1 MTVPVAAGDSGD
13 VVAIRRTRVAV
24 FVGDAGAQVGD
35 AEPDGTELDFA
46 LPSSNKLIAVVED
59 LKDAVAG
66 ELARRRLPGLDP
78 KATYVLC
85 DADGRPFDVEK
96 TLDQCEVYD
105 GYSLWLLPQEASE
118 RHTRVIERVST
129 AMARSAQEQFRVVDP
144 AVTRRMGS
152 ALLVALVVWAALIV
166 AKLWWDTRSWI
177 PAAVCAA
184 MAAALAGAGW
194 IASGSP
200 SENRRHVVGPLS
212 WAAVLAA
219 AAAAAMAIPG
229 APSGWH
235 LAAGAVTLLLGV
247 LVLSVLGKG
256 RYPAAVA
263 FTVTVALVGLACAV
277 VRAWLHVPADR
288 LAASVLTVVVV
299 LVTWASNIGG
309 ASSGAPQPS
318 FPSMRSR
325 RVFERLPNRPRKSV
339 SPIPSGTVI
348 TGALVAR
355 WARQGTLTMTGV
367 TLAAAVLLVV
377 GCRWVVIPGQPW
389 AWRNLVFA
397 VGICVVVLLWARSMI
412 DRVQSVS
419 LTVGVVLG
427 IAVVLGR
434 YAGASTPATV
444 AMTLACAGLVMLL
457 AAVVVWSALWLP
469 DAAVKAPVRRAVM
482 GLQLVLTVVLTGP
495 WMLWLWNT
503 YSHLKH
509 LRH

>member
-1 MTVPVAAGDSGD
+1 
-13 VVAIRRTRVAV
+13 
-24 FVGDAGAQVGD
+24 
-35 AEPDGTELDFA
+35 
-46 LPSSNKLIAVVED
+46 
-59 LKDAVAG
+59 
-66 ELARRRLPGLDP
+66 
-78 KATYVLC
+78 
-85 DADGRPFDVEK
+85 
-96 TLDQCEVYD
+96 
-105 GYSLWLLPQEASE
+105 
-118 RHTRVIERVST
+118 
-129 AMARSAQEQFRVVDP
+129 MA
-144 AVTRRMGS
+144 
-152 ALLVALVVWAALIV
+152 
-166 AKLWWDTRSWI
+166 
-177 PAAVCAA
+177 
-184 MAAALAGAGW
+184 
-194 IASGSP
+194 
-200 SENRRHVVGPLS
+200 
-212 WAAVLAA
+212 
-219 AAAAAMAIPG
+219 
-229 APSGWH
+229 
-235 LAAGAVTLLLGV
+235 LLLGV
-247 LVLSVLGKG
+247 LVLSVLGEG

-263 FTVTVALVGLACAV
+263 FTVTVAVVGLACAV

-299 LVTWASNIGG
+299 LVTWASSIGG

-377 GCRWVVIPGQPW
+377 GCRWVVIPGQPG

-444 AMTLACAGLVMLL
+444 GVTLACAGLVMLL

-503 YSHLKH
+503 FSYLKH